1 MDFFYALCDLHRMQ
15 SLGGSLHDDRSESF
29 NSFIFC
35 EHSIFTFNI
44 FVLVLP

>member
-1 MDFFYALCDLHRMQ
+1 MDFFYALCDLNRMQ
-15 SLGGSLHDDRSESF
+15 SLGWSLHDDRSESF
-29 NSFIFC
+29 DSFIFC